1 MAIATSIAKNA
12 DQLIARLRETE
23 RIQIRA
29 ATPDCLDFLRQND
42 LASDGPVSQ
51 DVMIEVKRK
60 LDSEYAE
67 FDTKRWWQTQTW
79 AI

>member
-1 MAIATSIAKNA
+1 MSISTAIAKTA
-12 DQLIARLRETE
+12 DQLIVRLRETE

-29 ATPDCLDFLRQND
+29 ASPDRLEYLRQND
-42 LASDGPVSQ
+42 LASDGPITAEA
-51 DVMIEVKRK
+51 MIEVKQK
-60 LDSEYAE
+60 LDAHYAE